1 MNKVD
6 QFFKR
11 KLEDLS
17 VAPRAEAWASL
28 EANLQKKNKGQ
39 IHFRIAAVFMLLG
52 MSIAAII
59 WLDKGATNKQVANQ
73 LKIKPNTN
81 VATDTKLKEDNIKQS
96 TIIKP
101 TAKIVSKKLTPIINN
116 QQIKNEQNVAQT
128 IKQEVTIDST
138 YNTIIELKSTETIA
152 AIPANEKPIV
162 IEYTLESISYL
173 KKETPIVAETIE
185 KKTSLQKALE
195 FAREAKNSD
204 SSPLGELRQAK
215 DDLFALN
222 FKKDKQKNQ

>member
-39 IHFRIAAVFMLLG
+39 ILFRIAAVFMLLG

-59 WLDKGATNKQVANQ
+59 WLEKGATDKQLADQ
-73 LKIKPNTN
+73 LKRKPTTN

-101 TAKIVSKKLTPIINN
+101 TAKAASKKLTPTIKK
-116 QQIKNEQNVAQT
+116 QLIKNEQNIAQA
-128 IKQEVTIDST
+128 IKQEVTIDSPD
-138 YNTIIELKSTETIA
+138 NIIIELKSTENLAVITA
-152 AIPANEKPIV
+152 KEKPIV

-173 KKETPIVAETIE
+173 KKETPVVEELIE

-204 SSPLGELRQAK
+204 SGLGNLRQAK
-215 DDLFALN
+215 DNLFALN